1 MGLWD
6 FKPKSQKSK
15 TRTRK
20 LEENR
25 YTKDERKREKKKVGS
40 PRSMGKKEGKREE
53 VLLVGEGVDL

>member
-15 TRTRK
+15 IRTRK

-40 PRSMGKKEGKREE
+40 PRSMGGERREE
-53 VLLVGEGVDL
+53 GRGFAGWRGVDL